1 MDLIKTFELTKNFSL
16 ANNKMIYAVNDINLT
31 IKKGQSFGLIGESG
45 SGKSTLGQM
54 LSLLQTPSSG
64 KILYNNKDIFQL
76 TKDEEKEFRKK
87 VQIIFQNPYESLN
100 PKMTIKRIIEEPLII
115 HKIGKTKTSR
125 DELINEI
132 RTLCGLDSSVLNK
145 YPSELSGGQR
155 QRVSIASSMILKP
168 EFLILDEAV
177 SSLDVLIQAQILN
190 ILKLMQKSL
199 KVTYLFISHD
209 LNVVSYICDVI
220 GVMYMGQIIE
230 QAPTQN
236 LLEHKIHPYTKALF
250 SAAFSLDDT
259 SKKKII
265 LNGELPDNS
274 RKIAGCPFASRCNIC
289 KEICKK
295 EKPRLEE
302 ITKNHFVACHFAKSE

>member
-100 PKMTIKRIIEEPLII
+100 PKMTIKRIIEESLII

-274 RKIAGCPFASRCNIC
+274 RKITGCPFTSRCNIC

>member
-16 ANNKMIYAVNDINLT
+16 ADKKMIYAVNDINLT

-100 PKMTIKRIIEEPLII
+100 PKMTIKRIIEESLII

-132 RTLCGLDSSVLNK
+132 RILCGLDSSVLNK

-274 RKIAGCPFASRCNIC
+274 RKIVGCPFASRCNIC

>member
-16 ANNKMIYAVNDINLT
+16 ANSKMIYAVNDINLT
-31 IKKGQSFGLIGESG
+31 IKKGQAFGLIGESG

-64 KILYNNKDIFQL
+64 KILYNNKNIFQL
-76 TKDEEKEFRKK
+76 TKEEEKKFRKK

-100 PKMTIKRIIEEPLII
+100 PKMTVKKIIEEPLII

-199 KVTYLFISHD
+199 TVTYLFISHD

-230 QAPTQN
+230 QAPTQS
-236 LLEHKIHPYTKALF
+236 LLENKIHPYTKALF

-259 SKKKII
+259 CKKKII

-274 RKIAGCPFASRCNIC
+274 RKIEGCPFASRCNIC

>member
-16 ANNKMIYAVNDINLT
+16 ADKKMIYAVNDINLT

-76 TKDEEKEFRKK
+76 TKNEEKEFRKK

-100 PKMTIKRIIEEPLII
+100 PKMTVKKIIEEPLII
-115 HKIGKTKTSR
+115 HKIGKTRTSR
-125 DELINEI
+125 NELINEI

-230 QAPTQN
+230 QATTQN

-274 RKIAGCPFASRCNIC
+274 RKITGCPFASRCNIC